1 MIPVL
6 LKVPVS
12 GKGFSQVMV
21 TRPCQRRLRRSWEK
35 QPITSSCLD
44 KRSGKE
50 EITARLYTDLSYP
63 HKYSFRGIYESHN
76 DNTVMSK
83 QLCIVYP

>member
-6 LKVPVS
+6 LKEPVS
-12 GKGFSQVMV
+12 GRGFSQVMV

-63 HKYSFRGIYESHN
+63 HKYSLE
-76 DNTVMSK
+76 
-83 QLCIVYP
+83 VYMNHTMTTQSCLNSCA